1 MEVMSSADVPTVD
14 LHGAIVEK
22 CGAVP
27 QKACFGKPGCFSP
40 HCGAKNEWVAF
51 RLHLCCVIYLD
62 KPHRGPPQ
70 RKLKR
75 SIPFFGRWHCDAYPR
90 EANRG
95 LLLVGAECHH
105 ARNGKTSI
113 GRLDCDCP

>member
-70 RKLKR
+70 RKLKH
-75 SIPFFGRWHCDAYPR
+75 SIPFFGTCMYICTVGGTATHIPGKPTEGYYWLAQSVIMPAM
-90 EANRG
+90 EK
-95 LLLVGAECHH
+95 LL
-105 ARNGKTSI
+105 
-113 GRLDCDCP
+113 